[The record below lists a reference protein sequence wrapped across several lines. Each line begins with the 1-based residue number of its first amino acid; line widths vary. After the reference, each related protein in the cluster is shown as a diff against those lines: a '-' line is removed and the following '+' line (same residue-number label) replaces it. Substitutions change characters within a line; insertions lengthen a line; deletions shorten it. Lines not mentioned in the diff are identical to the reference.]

1 MGEGTGGSQKKGFFK
16 RLKLELSIE
25 GQNRISHVKTEG
37 RHFRQREQNVRRSVD
52 KKQLGTL
59 SMVKQIARKGRGEGK
74 LAQKLEH
81 KSRGKQ
87 HNTE

>member
-1 MGEGTGGSQKKGFFK
+1 MEVVKKVFFK

-37 RHFRQREQNVRRSVD
+37 RHFWQREQNVQRSID

-59 SMVKQIARKGRGEGK
+59 SMAKQIARKGWGEEK

-81 KSRGKQ
+81 KSHGKQ
-87 HNTE
+87 YDIK